1 MKKMVKCVFACAL
14 LAAFV
19 WCGTVIA
26 DRQRLNEE
34 LIRLHV
40 VANSDRVEDQ
50 ELKLLVRDAIIT
62 SLRQALADVRDT
74 EQAKEYL
81 QENLPKLQEL
91 ANKTLDAAGSA
102 QQAVVT
108 LCREGFPTRQ
118 YNTFSL
124 PAGIYEVLR
133 VTIGDIVMPSGNYS
147 ALRITIGD
155 AKGKNWWCVVF
166 PSLCVPQTSQG
177 FSDTAAGAGFPDAL
191 SGALTGEEPYQIRF
205 YLLDK
210 LGELEKFLAG

>member
-124 PAGIYEVLR
+124 PAGIYEALR
-133 VTIGDIVMPSGNYS
+133 VTIGDG
-147 ALRITIGD
+147 A
-155 AKGKNWWCVVF
+155 GKNWWCVGF

>member
-1 MKKMVKCVFACAL
+1 MKKLIKCVFACAL

-19 WCGTVIA
+19 WCGTIIA

-40 VANSDRVEDQ
+40 VANSDSAEDQ
-50 ELKLLVRDAIIT
+50 ELKLQVRDAVIT
-62 SLRQALADVRDT
+62 SLRQALADVQDT

-81 QENLPKLQEL
+81 QKNLPKLQEL
-91 ANKTLDAAGSA
+91 ANRTLDSAGSA
-102 QQAVVT
+102 QRAVVT

-118 YNTFSL
+118 YDTFSL
-124 PAGIYEVLR
+124 PAGIYEALR
-133 VTIGDIVMPSGNYS
+133 VTIGDG
-147 ALRITIGD
+147 A
-155 AKGKNWWCVVF
+155 GKNWWCVVF

-210 LGELEKFLAG
+210 LGELEKILAG

>member
-1 MKKMVKCVFACAL
+1 MKKMGKCVFACAL

-124 PAGIYEVLR
+124 PAGIYKALR
-133 VTIGDIVMPSGNYS
+133 VTIGDGS
-147 ALRITIGD
+147 
-155 AKGKNWWCVVF
+155 GKNWWCVVF

>member
-1 MKKMVKCVFACAL
+1 MKKMVKCVLACAL

-19 WCGTVIA
+19 CCGTVIA

-124 PAGIYEVLR
+124 PAGIYEALR
-133 VTIGDIVMPSGNYS
+133 VTIGDG
-147 ALRITIGD
+147 A
-155 AKGKNWWCVVF
+155 GKNWWCVVF

>member
-91 ANKTLDAAGSA
+91 ANKTLDATGSA

-124 PAGIYEVLR
+124 PAGIYEALR
-133 VTIGDIVMPSGNYS
+133 VTIGDG
-147 ALRITIGD
+147 A
-155 AKGKNWWCVVF
+155 GKNWWCVVF

>member
-81 QENLPKLQEL
+81 QENLPMLHEL

-124 PAGIYEVLR
+124 PAGIYEALR
-133 VTIGDIVMPSGNYS
+133 VTIGDG
-147 ALRITIGD
+147 A
-155 AKGKNWWCVVF
+155 GKNWWCVVF

>member
-1 MKKMVKCVFACAL
+1 MKKLIKCVFACAL

-19 WCGTVIA
+19 WCGTIIA

-40 VANSDRVEDQ
+40 VANSDSAEDQ

-62 SLRQALADVRDT
+62 SLRQALADIRDT

-124 PAGIYEVLR
+124 PAGIYEALR
-133 VTIGDIVMPSGNYS
+133 VTIGDG
-147 ALRITIGD
+147 A
-155 AKGKNWWCVVF
+155 GKNWWCVVF

>member
-124 PAGIYEVLR
+124 PAGIYEALR
-133 VTIGDIVMPSGNYS
+133 VTIGDG
-147 ALRITIGD
+147 A
-155 AKGKNWWCVVF
+155 GKNWWCVVF

-177 FSDTAAGAGFPDAL
+177 FIDTAAGAGFPDAL

>member
-26 DRQRLNEE
+26 DRQRLNEV

-108 LCREGFPTRQ
+108 LCGEGFPTRQ
-118 YNTFSL
+118 YDTFSL
-124 PAGIYEVLR
+124 PAGIYEALR
-133 VTIGDIVMPSGNYS
+133 VTIGDG
-147 ALRITIGD
+147 A
-155 AKGKNWWCVVF
+155 GKNWWCVVF

>member
-1 MKKMVKCVFACAL
+1 MKKMGKCVFACAL

-50 ELKLLVRDAIIT
+50 ELKLLVRDSIIT

-124 PAGIYEVLR
+124 PSGIYEALR
-133 VTIGDIVMPSGNYS
+133 VTIGDG
-147 ALRITIGD
+147 A
-155 AKGKNWWCVVF
+155 GKNWWCVVF

>member
-1 MKKMVKCVFACAL
+1 MVKCVFACAL

-19 WCGTVIA
+19 WCGTIIA

-40 VANSDRVEDQ
+40 VANSDSAEDQ
-50 ELKLLVRDAIIT
+50 ELKLQVRDAVIT
-62 SLRQALADVRDT
+62 SLRQALADVQDT

-91 ANKTLDAAGSA
+91 ANRTLDAAGSA
-102 QQAVVT
+102 QRAVVT
-108 LCREGFPTRQ
+108 LCREGFPTRR
-118 YNTFSL
+118 YDTFSL
-124 PAGIYEVLR
+124 PAGIYEALR
-133 VTIGDIVMPSGNYS
+133 VTIGDG
-147 ALRITIGD
+147 A
-155 AKGKNWWCVVF
+155 GKNWWCVVF

-210 LGELEKFLAG
+210 LGELEKILAG

>member
-1 MKKMVKCVFACAL
+1 MKKLIKCVFACAL

-19 WCGTVIA
+19 WCGTIIA

-40 VANSDRVEDQ
+40 VANSDSAEDQ
-50 ELKLLVRDAIIT
+50 ELKLQVRDAVIT
-62 SLRQALADVRDT
+62 SLRQALADVQDT

-91 ANKTLDAAGSA
+91 ANRTLDAAGSA
-102 QQAVVT
+102 QRAVVT
-108 LCREGFPTRQ
+108 LCREGFPTRR
-118 YNTFSL
+118 YDTFSL
-124 PAGIYEVLR
+124 PAGIYEALR
-133 VTIGDIVMPSGNYS
+133 VTIGDG
-147 ALRITIGD
+147 A
-155 AKGKNWWCVVF
+155 GKNWWCVVF

-210 LGELEKFLAG
+210 LGELEKILAG

>member
-1 MKKMVKCVFACAL
+1 MKKLIKCVFACAL

-19 WCGTVIA
+19 WCGTIIA

-40 VANSDRVEDQ
+40 VANSDSAEDQ
-50 ELKLLVRDAIIT
+50 ELKLQVRDAVIT
-62 SLRQALADVRDT
+62 SLRQALADVQDT

-81 QENLPKLQEL
+81 QKNLPKLQEL
-91 ANKTLDAAGSA
+91 ANRTLHAAGSA
-102 QQAVVT
+102 QRAVVT

-118 YNTFSL
+118 YDTFSL
-124 PAGIYEVLR
+124 PAGIYEALR
-133 VTIGDIVMPSGNYS
+133 VTIGDG
-147 ALRITIGD
+147 A
-155 AKGKNWWCVVF
+155 GKNWWCVVF

-210 LGELEKFLAG
+210 LGELEKILAG

>member
-1 MKKMVKCVFACAL
+1 MKKMGKCVFACAL

-62 SLRQALADVRDT
+62 SLRQALADIRDT

-124 PAGIYEVLR
+124 PAGIYEALR
-133 VTIGDIVMPSGNYS
+133 VTIGDG
-147 ALRITIGD
+147 A
-155 AKGKNWWCVVF
+155 GKNWWCVVF

>member
-1 MKKMVKCVFACAL
+1 MKKLIKCVLACAL

-40 VANSDRVEDQ
+40 VANSDSVEDQ
-50 ELKLLVRDAIIT
+50 NLKLLVRDAVIA

-81 QENLPKLQEL
+81 QENLSKLQEL

-118 YNTFSL
+118 YDTFSL
-124 PAGIYEVLR
+124 PAGIYEALR
-133 VTIGDIVMPSGNYS
+133 VTIGDG
-147 ALRITIGD
+147 A
-155 AKGKNWWCVVF
+155 GKNWWCVVF
-166 PSLCVPQTSQG
+166 PSLCVPQTAQG

>member
-1 MKKMVKCVFACAL
+1 MKKLIKCVFACAL

-19 WCGTVIA
+19 WCGTLIA

-40 VANSDRVEDQ
+40 VANSDSAEDQ
-50 ELKLLVRDAIIT
+50 ELKLQVRDAVIT
-62 SLRQALADVRDT
+62 SLRQALADVQDT

-91 ANKTLDAAGSA
+91 ANRTLDAAGSA
-102 QQAVVT
+102 QRAVVT

-118 YNTFSL
+118 YDTFSL
-124 PAGIYEVLR
+124 PAGIYEALR
-133 VTIGDIVMPSGNYS
+133 VTIGDG
-147 ALRITIGD
+147 A
-155 AKGKNWWCVVF
+155 GKNWWCVIF

-210 LGELEKFLAG
+210 LGELEKILAG

>member
-1 MKKMVKCVFACAL
+1 MKKMGKCVFACAL

-50 ELKLLVRDAIIT
+50 ELKLLVRDSIIT

-124 PAGIYEVLR
+124 PAGIYEALR
-133 VTIGDIVMPSGNYS
+133 VTIGDG
-147 ALRITIGD
+147 A
-155 AKGKNWWCVVF
+155 GKNWWCVVF

>member
-124 PAGIYEVLR
+124 PAGIYEALR
-133 VTIGDIVMPSGNYS
+133 VTIGDGV
-147 ALRITIGD
+147 
-155 AKGKNWWCVVF
+155 GKNWWCVVF

>member
-124 PAGIYEVLR
+124 PAGIYKALR
-133 VTIGDIVMPSGNYS
+133 VTIGDG
-147 ALRITIGD
+147 A
-155 AKGKNWWCVVF
+155 GKNWWCVVF

>member
-81 QENLPKLQEL
+81 QENLPRLQEL

-124 PAGIYEVLR
+124 PAGIYEALR
-133 VTIGDIVMPSGNYS
+133 VTIGDG
-147 ALRITIGD
+147 A
-155 AKGKNWWCVVF
+155 GKNWWCVVF

>member
-124 PAGIYEVLR
+124 PAGIYEALR
-133 VTIGDIVMPSGNYS
+133 VTIGDG
-147 ALRITIGD
+147 A
-155 AKGKNWWCVVF
+155 GKNWWCVVF
-166 PSLCVPQTSQG
+166 PSRCVPQTSQG

>member
-1 MKKMVKCVFACAL
+1 MKKLIKCVFACAL

-19 WCGTVIA
+19 WCGTIIA

-40 VANSDRVEDQ
+40 VANSDSAEDQ
-50 ELKLLVRDAIIT
+50 ELKLQVRDAVIT
-62 SLRQALADVRDT
+62 SLRQALADVQDT

-91 ANKTLDAAGSA
+91 ANRTLDAAGSA
-102 QQAVVT
+102 QRAVVT

-118 YNTFSL
+118 YDTFSL
-124 PAGIYEVLR
+124 PAGIYEALR
-133 VTIGDIVMPSGNYS
+133 VTIGDG
-147 ALRITIGD
+147 A
-155 AKGKNWWCVVF
+155 GKNWWCVVF

-210 LGELEKFLAG
+210 LGELEKILAG

>member
-40 VANSDRVEDQ
+40 VANSDGVEDQ

-124 PAGIYEVLR
+124 PAGIYEALR
-133 VTIGDIVMPSGNYS
+133 VTIGDG
-147 ALRITIGD
+147 A
-155 AKGKNWWCVVF
+155 GKNWWCVVF

>member
-1 MKKMVKCVFACAL
+1 MKKMIKCVFACAL

-124 PAGIYEVLR
+124 PAGIYEALR
-133 VTIGDIVMPSGNYS
+133 VTIGDG
-147 ALRITIGD
+147 A
-155 AKGKNWWCVVF
+155 GKNWWCVVF

-177 FSDTAAGAGFPDAL
+177 FRDTAAGAGFPDAL

>member
-1 MKKMVKCVFACAL
+1 MKKLIKCVFACAL

-19 WCGTVIA
+19 WCGTIIA

-40 VANSDRVEDQ
+40 VANSDSAEDQ
-50 ELKLLVRDAIIT
+50 ELKLQVRDAVIT
-62 SLRQALADVRDT
+62 SLRQALADVQDT

-91 ANKTLDAAGSA
+91 ANRTLDAAGSA
-102 QQAVVT
+102 QRAVVT

-118 YNTFSL
+118 YDTFSL
-124 PAGIYEVLR
+124 PAGIYEALR
-133 VTIGDIVMPSGNYS
+133 VTIGDGE
-147 ALRITIGD
+147 
-155 AKGKNWWCVVF
+155 GKNWWCVVF
-166 PSLCVPQTSQG
+166 PSLCVPQTAQG
-177 FSDTAAGAGFPDAL
+177 FTDTAAGAGFPDAL

-205 YLLDK
+205 FLLDK

>member
-124 PAGIYEVLR
+124 PAGIYEALR
-133 VTIGDIVMPSGNYS
+133 VTIGNG
-147 ALRITIGD
+147 A
-155 AKGKNWWCVVF
+155 GKNWWCVVF